1 MELPTVEEMRA
12 ISIRDLRKIC
22 VKHSLT
28 VRGKKEEVILRIN
41 ALRLGLQV
49 PKAAPPIPP
58 AISFEQVARERIAR
72 SSDVRYNIYP
82 RDPQRQR
89 VRKQTQFYVPDVT
102 REELEDDNTSDSEGI
117 QCDGDDSESMHC
129 GEDQEEEEE
138 GSVAPSEP
146 SVMDED
152 LDTATEKASDSSV
165 SEADSVLADQE
176 LEEQTP
182 FADSDIVEDEA
193 CRSAE
198 KAESEAAPEPDAL
211 LARMSDEID
220 RCPC

>member
-1 MELPTVEEMRA
+1 
-12 ISIRDLRKIC
+12 
-22 VKHSLT
+22 
-28 VRGKKEEVILRIN
+28 
-41 ALRLGLQV
+41 
-49 PKAAPPIPP
+49 
-58 AISFEQVARERIAR
+58 
-72 SSDVRYNIYP
+72 
-82 RDPQRQR
+82 
-89 VRKQTQFYVPDVT
+89 
-102 REELEDDNTSDSEGI
+102 
-117 QCDGDDSESMHC
+117 
-129 GEDQEEEEE
+129 
-138 GSVAPSEP
+138 
-146 SVMDED
+146 MDED

-198 KAESEAAPEPDAL
+198 KAGSEAAPEPDAL